1 MASIP
6 TSLGGILI
14 KQLAAPAPL
23 TGYHHP
29 QYGALHEDEVS
40 AMYKYLGKTLNLAVE
55 GKNACLIVDPVSG
68 AIMASSTCPYLCTG
82 YDVYLAH
89 EPCIMCAMALVHSRA
104 RRVIFCHAARDGLGA
119 LGGAGGLRL
128 HSKPSLNHHYHV
140 YHVPLL

>member
-1 MASIP
+1 MASAISATAVHP
-6 TSLGGILI
+6 LHHATLVAVEAVAAGQRAVAA
-14 KQLAAPAPL
+14 QLDGQELPPPDKRPRLDDTGTPADAPL
-23 TGYHHP
+23 AQAP
-29 QYGALHEDEVS
+29 Q
-40 AMYKYLGKTLNLAVE
+40 
-55 GKNACLIVDPVSG
+55 
-68 AIMASSTCPYLCTG
+68 TCPYLCTG

-140 YHVPLL
+140 YHVPRI